1 MKVLVI
7 DHIHEVLQEILEPE
21 GHEFMDMSAASESE
35 IRMALPFA
43 EILVMRSK
51 IQVNANDIESCANL
65 KVIARA
71 GAGLE
76 HIDVAAAEARGI
88 HVLSSPEGNRQS
100 VAEHAIGMLLTLL
113 NRIHIA
119 DIQVRNGH
127 WNRAENKGIELAG
140 RTVGIIGY
148 GNTGAAFSKV
158 LEGFG
163 VKILAYDKY
172 KEGYKHEATMAELF
186 ESADIVSLHIPL
198 FEETKYLVNLDWIKK
213 FRNPIILINT
223 SRGPIVN
230 TVDLLSAIDG
240 GLLKGACLDVLEYET
255 ENLKM
260 PNLSTLPAAAQR
272 LMQEERVILTPHTAG
287 LSSESYYKLSSI
299 LAEKILSA
307 IT

>member
-7 DHIHEVLQEILEPE
+7 DHIHKVLQEILESE
-21 GHEFMDMSAASESE
+21 GHEFMDMSEVQESE

-43 EILVMRSK
+43 DILVMRSR
-51 IQVNANDIESCANL
+51 IQINAEVLESCPNL
-65 KVIARA
+65 KIIARA

-88 HVLSSPEGNRQS
+88 RVLSSPEGNRQS
-100 VAEHAIGMLLTLL
+100 VAEHAIGMLLALL

-119 DIQVRNGH
+119 DRQVRAGQ
-127 WNRAENKGIELAG
+127 WERGENKGIELAG
-140 RTVGIIGY
+140 KTVGIIGY

-163 VKILAYDKY
+163 VKILAYDRY
-172 KEGYKHEATMAELF
+172 KSGYKHESSIAELF
-186 ESADIVSLHIPL
+186 ESADVVSLHIPL
-198 FEETKYLVNLDWIKK
+198 SVETKYLVNLDWIEK
-213 FRNPIILINT
+213 FQNPIFLINT
-223 SRGPIVN
+223 SRGSIVK
-230 TVDLLSAIDG
+230 TEDLLASIQRG
-240 GLLKGACLDVLEYET
+240 KVRGACLDVLEFET

-260 PNLSTLPAAAQR
+260 PNLSTLPAAAHR

-299 LAEKILSA
+299 LAEKIVSA